1 MSKKSKKTN
10 NNIPT
15 EMHQFFSGVGKTLL
29 VKGNPGSGKTIF
41 SLALLDEVCENKN
54 GIYFS
59 TRIEL
64 DHLYDQF
71 PWIKDVFLDHNLID
85 VTELDPTNGLSF
97 LKNLY
102 EKSIDVDLDNPM
114 VVIDSWEAIVLNL
127 NDEANKLEHKITA
140 FARKT
145 ATNIVLVA
153 EYSGVKSLDY
163 LVDGVIELS
172 DVEIHGEAHL
182 GDVWY
187 GGLETRNSRE
197 ICIEKLRGT
206 HIKQKKYTYSLY
218 RGRFQY
224 FEPFLPEPLEFLH
237 NSIEDP
243 DEFMISSGNRDFDEI
258 LGGGFS
264 KGSFN
269 LFEMEHGIDQRYTHL
284 LASIIS
290 NVILKD
296 KGMILFPV
304 GGKEINNLKKELLEK
319 YPSNDSWIV
328 RNFESGR
335 KNEIHFDCDLHK
347 TLKKAFGIRKKKPE
361 KAFVYVI
368 GLDLFEYYMG
378 HENAIKLIEKTV
390 DHILNDNDILIGIV
404 KRPQQIIDI
413 ISHIADKH
421 FVFKDLNGSLCMYGM
436 RPKTGIYN
444 IALSDIELIFTP
456 IV

>member
-64 DHLYDQF
+64 DGLYDQF
-71 PWIKDVFLDHNLID
+71 PWIKEVFLDHNLVD
-85 VTELDPTNGLSF
+85 VTELSPTNGLSF

-114 VVIDSWEAIVLNL
+114 VVIDSWGAITLNL
-127 NDEANKLEHKITA
+127 NDETNKLEHKITS

-153 EYSGVKSLDY
+153 EYSGVKNLDY
-163 LVDGVIELS
+163 LVDGIVELN

-218 RGRFQY
+218 GGRFHY
-224 FEPFLPEPLEFLH
+224 FEPFLPENFKLLSK
-237 NSIEDP
+237 SIGDP
-243 DEFMISSGNRDFDEI
+243 DKSTISSGNRDFDLI
-258 LGGGFS
+258 LGGGFNR
-264 KGSFN
+264 GSFN
-269 LFEMEHGIDQRYTHL
+269 LLEMEHGIDQRYIHL
-284 LASIIS
+284 VTPILS
-290 NVILKD
+290 NAILSG
-296 KGMILFPV
+296 KGLVLFLG
-304 GGKEINNLKKELLEK
+304 GGKEINNLKEMLLKGPSSKNILVVDKYNSKEENSILFDENFDEIVKSVFEK
-319 YPSNDSWIV
+319 
-328 RNFESGR
+328 
-335 KNEIHFDCDLHK
+335 
-347 TLKKAFGIRKKKPE
+347 RKKQPK
-361 KAFVYVI
+361 KTFLYLI
-368 GLDLFEYYMG
+368 GLDLFEYYLG

-390 DHILNDNDILIGIV
+390 DQILNDNDILIGIV

-413 ISHIADKH
+413 ISHIADRH
-421 FVFKDLNGSLCMYGM
+421 FVFKDLDGSLCMYGM
-436 RPKTGIYN
+436 RPKTVIYN
-444 IALSDIELIFTP
+444 ISQSDNKLGFTP